1 MTSFPAKNT
10 QLRICPLRES
20 QIDQAYASLELIGLP
35 ISLPDWRRYAC
46 NRINAGPA
54 KAGVLSLQCGRAY
67 FHGLLSYEIVTL
79 GAERRMT
86 IDLFQT
92 VGYVSDSAAG
102 SLMVAAESIAMEQ
115 GCVEILLD
123 LPDFKDSTIIALKP
137 RSLAI
142 LCQNG
147 YAIDSI
153 QLSKWLAG

>member
-1 MTSFPAKNT
+1 MTSFPAKDA

-35 ISLPDWRRYAC
+35 ISLGDWRRYAC

-67 FHGLLSYEIVTL
+67 FHGLLSYEVVTL
-79 GAERRMT
+79 GAESRMA

-92 VGYVSDSAAG
+92 VDYVSDSAAG
-102 SLMVAAESIAMEQ
+102 SLMVAAESIAVEQ
-115 GCVEILLD
+115 GCVDILLD

-142 LCQNG
+142 LCQTG

-153 QLSKWLAG
+153 QLSKRLAG

>member
-1 MTSFPAKNT
+1 MTSFPARDA

-20 QIDQAYASLELIGLP
+20 QVDKAYASLELSGLP
-35 ISLPDWRRYAC
+35 ISLPEWRRYAC

-54 KAGVLSLQCGRAY
+54 KAGVLSLQCSRAY
-67 FHGLLSYEIVTL
+67 FYGLLSYEVVTL

-86 IDLFQT
+86 IDLFQSADY
-92 VGYVSDSAAG
+92 VGDSVAG

-123 LPDFKDSTIIALKP
+123 LPEFRNSTIIALKP

-147 YAIDSI
+147 YAIDTI
-153 QLSKWLAG
+153 QLSKRLVD